1 MGIPIVAP
9 TGGLTD
15 TVQDGRTGLVMEH
28 ECNSEALTDDDV
40 SMMVNNLNRACA
52 LAADPMRYRGMQVQ
66 AMEASE
72 SFTWAAGESCLQ
84 VICLKIGISYMS
96 TLGHRR
102 PACVTSCSTHGG
114 RAGSCARW
122 NMPMYVF
129 VFVYACTCM
138 NMDIYENIDMD
149 IYIVSCS
156 GGVRV

>member
-1 MGIPIVAP
+1 MYATPGAVAP
-9 TGGLTD
+9 
-15 TVQDGRTGLVMEH
+15 LVFLH
-28 ECNSEALTDDDV
+28 NQFT
-40 SMMVNNLNRACA
+40 
-52 LAADPMRYRGMQVQ
+52 RGMHVR
-66 AMEASE
+66 
-72 SFTWAAGESCLQ
+72 AGLGGGGRVLPTSYLFENR
-84 VICLKIGISYMS
+84 YMS

-102 PACVTSCSTHGG
+102 PACVTSGSTHGG